1 MANTP
6 RFETIGAESLATATT
21 VIAWINTLGYTDLSI
36 QATDGDGGT
45 FWSSAAVGVK
55 WANSRDSTPVD
66 FDTAKNIT
74 APNTG
79 VILDVSG
86 VANVALVVDTAQS
99 GVKGRF
105 HICLK
110 DNRGQA

>member
-6 RFETIGAESLATATT
+6 RFETLEAADLTVATA
-21 VIAWINTLGYTDLSI
+21 VVAWINTLGFTDLSI

-55 WANSRDSTPVD
+55 WANTRNADPVD

-86 VANVALVVDTAQS
+86 VANVALVVDTAQA
-99 GVKGRF
+99 GVKGQF